1 MVSTDFIQR
10 ACIFGLLNNSKYI
23 SCVNTRNLKISTN
36 VVTGRDVEQCDR
48 NDAITQSENEAL
60 ESHLLDRVGND
71 NAYPHNLNID
81 IIKSNFPKLC
91 Q

>member
-1 MVSTDFIQR
+1 MER
-10 ACIFGLLNNSKYI
+10 
-23 SCVNTRNLKISTN
+23 RN
-36 VVTGRDVEQCDR
+36 R
-48 NDAITQSENEAL
+48 NDAITQSENEVL